1 VHPVLPV
8 KFQVPEIVLPFTVP
22 MRVSTL
28 FIPESSVVM
37 VIPNEPVTLPLEL
50 PISVKL
56 PVSAVA
62 SDAKQGAV
70 DVKVKFVTLIPLPLL
85 WVKVVEKL

>member
-1 VHPVLPV
+1 
-8 KFQVPEIVLPFTVP
+8 
-22 MRVSTL
+22 
-28 FIPESSVVM
+28 M